1 MGKSRK
7 YDKMFALSKKNY
19 FLTDTQ
25 TNIKYPYTD
34 IFQLKNDGK
43 AKKCNGLLAVLQNCV
58 CKFRARTR
66 ATMQTFPIYTCVVCV
81 CVTCYISNL

>member
-43 AKKCNGLLAVLQNCV
+43 AKK
-58 CKFRARTR
+58 
-66 ATMQTFPIYTCVVCV
+66 
-81 CVTCYISNL
+81 